1 MPPAR
6 GVASRKITEIC
17 NWKGEAFPHIKR
29 RSRERFIA
37 MSEINVQLNDSAPVQ
52 VPSSTTVAE
61 ALKKLDRD
69 LAKQA
74 LAARVNGREV
84 DLASPIQAPENGD
97 AVRIEPVLPQTRD
110 GLDVLRHSTAHLLAA
125 AVLDL
130 FPGTK
135 LGIGPALLDDP
146 RYGFF
151 YDVIAPRPLTEAD
164 LPVIEKKMRD
174 IAKRNMSYRRDEIPK
189 AEALRIF
196 NERDEPLKCELI
208 DEKAGETVSVYY
220 IDGSPFLDFCLGP
233 HVPNTNRLKAFK
245 VLSLAGAYW
254 KGDAERPQMQ
264 RIYGTAFFTQEEL
277 DGWLKQREEAEK
289 RDHRR
294 LGRELDLFSIQEQYG
309 QGLVFW
315 HPKGG
320 IVRQQ
325 MEDYLREEL
334 IRRNYSF
341 VYTPHIA
348 KRELWQLSGHEQNY
362 GDSMFAP
369 TTLEETEFRL
379 KPMNCPFHIGIYKSQ
394 QRSYRDLPQRY
405 SEMGTVYR
413 AELSGTLHG
422 LMRVRG
428 FTVDDAHLFCTP
440 EQIPR
445 EIDDCVDF
453 AYQVLKTFGFDKIKF
468 ELSVKGSDTSKN
480 YFGLEADWE
489 KAEQA
494 LAAGLDARGIK
505 YDRVEGEAAFYGPK
519 IDFKIEDAIGRLWQ
533 LGTVQWDFNLPER
546 FELEY
551 IGEDNK
557 PHRPVMVH
565 RALFGSIERF
575 FGVLIEH
582 YAGAFPMW
590 LAPVQVAVLPI
601 TDRINKYAETVAQQ
615 LRAAGL
621 RVEVNVRNDK
631 IGAKIRDAQLQK
643 IPFMLVLGDREMEQ
657 SQVAVRER
665 TKGDLGAMSLND
677 FEQMA
682 QRLVKTRAL
691 ANT

>member
-1 MPPAR
+1 
-6 GVASRKITEIC
+6 
-17 NWKGEAFPHIKR
+17 
-29 RSRERFIA
+29 
-37 MSEINVQLNDSAPVQ
+37 MSEINVHMKGGPTAQLAGPM
-52 VPSSTTVAE
+52 TVAE
-61 ALKKLDRD
+61 ALKNLDRD
-69 LAKQA
+69 AAKQA

-84 DLASPIQAPENGD
+84 DLAFTLDQQNGESLQ
-97 AVRIEPVLPQTRD
+97 IEPVLPETLE

-146 RYGFF
+146 RYGLF
-151 YDVIAPRPLTEAD
+151 YDVITPRPLAEAD
-164 LPVIEKKMRD
+164 LAVIEKRMRQ
-174 IAKRNMSYRRDEIPK
+174 IASRNLSYRREEISK
-189 AEALRIF
+189 TDALRLF
-196 NERDEPLKCELI
+196 QEREEPLKCALI
-208 DEKAGETVSVYY
+208 ADKGGDTVSVYY
-220 IDGSPFLDFCLGP
+220 IDGSPFIDFCLGP
-233 HVPNTNRLKAFK
+233 HVPNTNKLRAFK
-245 VLSLAGAYW
+245 LLALAGAYW
-254 KGDAERPQMQ
+254 MGDASQPQMQ

-277 DGWLKQREEAEK
+277 DKWLKQREEAEK

-309 QGLVFW
+309 QGLIFW
-315 HPKGG
+315 HPKGAV
-320 IVRQQ
+320 VRQQ

-334 IRRNYSF
+334 IKRDYSF

-348 KRELWQLSGHEQNY
+348 KRELWQISGHEQNY
-362 GDSMFAP
+362 ADSMFAP
-369 TTLEETEFRL
+369 TTIEETEFRL
-379 KPMNCPFHIGIYKSQ
+379 RPMNCPFHIGIYRSQ

-405 SEMGTVYR
+405 AEMGTVYR

-440 EQIPR
+440 EQILK

-468 ELSVKGSDTSKN
+468 ELSVKGSDTTKKWLGSD
-480 YFGLEADWE
+480 EEWA
-489 KAEQA
+489 KAESA
-494 LAAGLDARGIK
+494 LANALDAREIN
-505 YDRVEGEAAFYGPK
+505 YERMEGEAAFYGPK

-533 LGTVQWDFNLPER
+533 LGTVQWDFNLPDR

-590 LAPVQVAVLPI
+590 LAPLQVAVLPI
-601 TDRINKYAETVAQQ
+601 TDRVNEYAEKVTSR
-615 LRAAGL
+615 LRENHL
-621 RVEVNVRNDK
+621 RVEANLRSEK

-643 IPFMLVLGDREMEQ
+643 VPFMLVLGDREREQ
-657 SQVAVRER
+657 EKVAVRER
-665 TKGDLGAMSLND
+665 SQGDIGVMSLAD
-677 FEQMA
+677 FSEMA
-682 QRLVKTRAL
+682 RKLIQTRAL
-691 ANT
+691 TNG

>member
-1 MPPAR
+1 
-6 GVASRKITEIC
+6 
-17 NWKGEAFPHIKR
+17 
-29 RSRERFIA
+29 
-37 MSEINVQLNDSAPVQ
+37 MSEINVKLNDGPAAQ
-52 VPSSTTVAE
+52 VAGPITVAE

-69 LAKQA
+69 MAKQA
-74 LAARVNGREV
+74 LAARVNGQEV
-84 DLASPIQAPENGD
+84 DLAFTLTEQNGE
-97 AVRIEPVLPQTRD
+97 AIKIEPVLPESLE

-151 YDVIAPRPLTEAD
+151 YDVITPQPLTEAD
-164 LPVIEKKMRD
+164 LPIIEKRMRQ
-174 IAKRNMSYRRDEIPK
+174 IASRNLSYRRDEIPK
-189 AEALRIF
+189 ADAVRIF
-196 NERDEPLKCELI
+196 QERDEPLKCALI
-208 DEKAGETVSVYY
+208 TDKGGDTVSVYY
-220 IDGSPFLDFCLGP
+220 IDGSPFIDFCLGP
-233 HVPNTNRLKAFK
+233 HVPNTNKLRAFK
-245 VLSLAGAYW
+245 LLSLAGAYW
-254 KGDAERPQMQ
+254 MGDATQPQMQ
-264 RIYGTAFFTQEEL
+264 RIYGTAFFTQEQL

-309 QGLVFW
+309 QGLILW
-315 HPKGG
+315 HPKGA

-334 IRRNYSF
+334 VKRNYSM

-348 KRELWQLSGHEQNY
+348 KRELWKISGHEQNY
-362 GDSMFAP
+362 ADSMFAP

-379 KPMNCPFHIGIYKSQ
+379 KPMNCPMHIGIYKSQ

-405 SEMGTVYR
+405 AEMGTVYR

-440 EQIPR
+440 EQVR
-445 EIDDCVDF
+445 KEIDDCVDF
-453 AYQVLKTFGFDKIKF
+453 AYQVLKTFGFEKIKF
-468 ELSVKGSDTSKN
+468 ELSVKGSDTSKQWLGSEEEWVN
-480 YFGLEADWE
+480 
-489 KAEQA
+489 AERA
-494 LAAGLDARGIK
+494 LAEALDAHHINYERI
-505 YDRVEGEAAFYGPK
+505 EGEAAFYGPK
-519 IDFKIEDAIGRLWQ
+519 IDFKVEDAIGRLWQ
-533 LGTVQWDFNLPER
+533 LGTVQWDPNLPDR

-582 YAGAFPMW
+582 YAGAFPLW
-590 LAPVQVAVLPI
+590 LAPVQVTVLPI
-601 TDRINKYAETVAQQ
+601 TDRINEYAERVAAD
-615 LRAAGL
+615 LRGAGL
-621 RVEVNVRNDK
+621 RVEVNLRSEK
-631 IGAKIRDAQLQK
+631 IGAKIRDAQMQK
-643 IPFMLVLGDREMEQ
+643 VPFMLVLGDRELEQ
-657 SQVAVRER
+657 GNVAVRER
-665 TKGDLGAMSLND
+665 SKGDIGVMSTGD
-677 FEQMA
+677 FVEMA
-682 QRLVKTRAL
+682 RKLVEMRAL
-691 ANT
+691 TNDSLES

>member
-1 MPPAR
+1 
-6 GVASRKITEIC
+6 
-17 NWKGEAFPHIKR
+17 
-29 RSRERFIA
+29 
-37 MSEINVQLNDSAPVQ
+37 MSEINVQLKNGAAAPIPVSA
-52 VPSSTTVAE
+52 TVAD
-61 ALKKLDRD
+61 ALKQLDKD
-69 LAKQA
+69 QAKKA
-74 LAARVNGREV
+74 LAAKVGGEEV
-84 DLASPIQAPENGD
+84 DLSRRLDSVGHLRKRTAQLPDSLLRDTAIE
-97 AVRIEPVLPQTRD
+97 IEPILPEKRD
-110 GLDVLRHSTAHLLAA
+110 GLEVLRHSTAHLLAA

-174 IAKRNMSYRRDEIPK
+174 IAKRNMSYRRDEISK
-189 AEALRIF
+189 AEALRMF

-220 IDGSPFLDFCLGP
+220 IDGSPFIDFCLGP

-245 VLSLAGAYW
+245 LLSLAGAYW

-277 DGWLKQREEAEK
+277 DAWLKQREEAEK

-294 LGRELDLFSIQEQYG
+294 LGRELDLFSIHEQYG

-325 MEDYLREEL
+325 MDDYLREEL
-334 IRRNYSF
+334 TKRNYSF

-348 KRELWQLSGHEQNY
+348 RRELWQLSGHEQNY

-369 TTLEETEFRL
+369 TKLEETEFRL
-379 KPMNCPFHIGIYKSQ
+379 KPMNCPMHIGIYKSQ

-453 AYQVLKTFGFDKIKF
+453 AYQVLKTFGFDKIKY
-468 ELSVKGSDTSKN
+468 ELSVKGSDTSKL
-480 YFGLEADWE
+480 YLGSAEQWE
-489 KAEQA
+489 KAESA
-494 LAAGLDARGIK
+494 LAAGLDARGIE
-505 YDRVEGEAAFYGPK
+505 YERIEGEAAFYGPK
-519 IDFKIEDAIGRLWQ
+519 IDFKVEDAIGRLWQ

-590 LAPVQVAVLPI
+590 LAPVQIEVLTI
-601 TDRINKYAETVAQQ
+601 TDRINGYAETVAQE

-621 RVEVNVRNDK
+621 RVEVNTRSDK

-657 SQVAVRER
+657 GQVAVRER
-665 TKGDLGAMSLND
+665 TKGDLGAMSLD
-677 FEQMA
+677 EFRQMA
-682 QRLVKTRAL
+682 QRLVATRAL
-691 ANT
+691 TNT

>member
-1 MPPAR
+1 
-6 GVASRKITEIC
+6 
-17 NWKGEAFPHIKR
+17 
-29 RSRERFIA
+29 
-37 MSEINVQLNDSAPVQ
+37 MSEINVQINNGPSAQMPAPV
-52 VPSSTTVAE
+52 TVAE

-84 DLASPIQAPENGD
+84 DLAHMIDSQANGD
-97 AVRIEPVLPQTRD
+97 AVKIEPVLPATLE

-135 LGIGPALLDDP
+135 LGIGPALLEDP

-151 YDVIAPRPLTEAD
+151 YDVIAPRALTEAD

-174 IAKRNMSYRRDEIPK
+174 IAKRNMPYRRDEISK
-189 AEALRIF
+189 AEALRVF
-196 NERDEPLKCELI
+196 KERDEPLKCELI

-220 IDGSPFLDFCLGP
+220 IDGSPFIDFCLGP

-245 VLSLAGAYW
+245 LLSLAGAYW

-264 RIYGTAFFTQEEL
+264 RIYGTAYFTQEEL
-277 DGWLKQREEAEK
+277 DAWLKQREEAEK

-294 LGRELDLFSIQEQYG
+294 LGRELDLFSIQEDYG
-309 QGLVFW
+309 QGLVLW

-320 IVRQQ
+320 IIRQQ

-334 IRRNYSF
+334 VRRNYSI

-348 KRELWQLSGHEQNY
+348 KRELWQVSGHEQNY

-369 TTLEETEFRL
+369 TKLEETEFRL
-379 KPMNCPFHIGIYKSQ
+379 KPMNCPMHIGIYKSR

-405 SEMGTVYR
+405 GEMGTVYR

-440 EQIPR
+440 EQVQQ
-445 EIDDCVDF
+445 EIFDCVDF
-453 AYQVLKTFGFDKIKF
+453 AYEVLKTFGFDKIKF
-468 ELSVKGSDTSKN
+468 ELSVKGSDTNKLYLGS
-480 YFGLEADWE
+480 EEDWQ
-489 KAEQA
+489 KAEA
-494 LAAGLDARGIK
+494 EMAAGLDARGIP
-505 YDRVEGEAAFYGPK
+505 YERIEGEAAFYGPK

-533 LGTVQWDFNLPER
+533 LGTVQRDFNLPER
-546 FELEY
+546 FQLEY

-601 TDRINKYAETVAQQ
+601 TDRINEHAEKVAAE

-621 RVEVNVRNDK
+621 RVEVNVRSDK

-643 IPFMLVLGDREMEQ
+643 VPFMLVLGDREMEDGK
-657 SQVAVRER
+657 VAVRER
-665 TKGDLGAMSLND
+665 TRGDIGAMSLD
-677 FEQMA
+677 EFKEMA
-682 QRLVKTRAL
+682 KRLVKTRAL
-691 ANT
+691 NNG

>member
-1 MPPAR
+1 
-6 GVASRKITEIC
+6 
-17 NWKGEAFPHIKR
+17 
-29 RSRERFIA
+29 
-37 MSEINVQLNDSAPVQ
+37 MSEINVQVNDGPSAQMPA
-52 VPSSTTVAE
+52 PLTVAE

-69 LAKQA
+69 VAKQA

-84 DLASPIQAPENGD
+84 DLAYSLGANENGD
-97 AVRIEPVLPQTRD
+97 AVKIEPVLPQTRE

-151 YDVIAPRPLTEAD
+151 YDVIAPRALTEAD

-174 IAKRNMSYRRDEIPK
+174 IAKRNMAYRRDEIAK

-220 IDGSPFLDFCLGP
+220 IDGSPFIDFCLGP
-233 HVPNTNRLKAFK
+233 HVPNTNKLRAFK
-245 VLSLAGAYW
+245 LLSLAGAYW
-254 KGDAERPQMQ
+254 KGDAAQPQMQ

-277 DGWLKQREEAEK
+277 DAWLKQREEAER

-309 QGLVFW
+309 QGLILW

-320 IVRQQ
+320 VIRQQ
-325 MEDYLREEL
+325 MEEYLRGEL
-334 IRRNYSF
+334 IKHNYSF

-348 KRELWQLSGHEQNY
+348 KRELWHMSGHELNY
-362 GDSMFAP
+362 ADSMFAP

-405 SEMGTVYR
+405 AEMGTVYR

-440 EQIPR
+440 EQVR
-445 EIDDCVDF
+445 AEIDDCVDF

-468 ELSVKGSDTSKN
+468 ELSVKGSDTSKL
-480 YFGLEADWE
+480 YLGADEDWR
-489 KAEQA
+489 KAESA
-494 LAAGLDARGIK
+494 LAAGLDARGIQ
-505 YDRVEGEAAFYGPK
+505 YERMEGEAAFYGPK

-546 FELEY
+546 FELVY

-557 PHRPVMVH
+557 PNRPVMVH

-590 LAPVQVAVLPI
+590 LAPVQVALLPI
-601 TDRINKYAETVAQQ
+601 TDRINEYAENVSKE

-621 RVEVNVRNDK
+621 RVEVNRRNDK

-643 IPFMLVLGDREMEQ
+643 IPFMLVLGDREMQEGI
-657 SQVAVRER
+657 VAVRER
-665 TKGDLGAMSLND
+665 SRGDIGAMSLNE
-677 FEQMA
+677 FKEMA

-691 ANT
+691 TNT